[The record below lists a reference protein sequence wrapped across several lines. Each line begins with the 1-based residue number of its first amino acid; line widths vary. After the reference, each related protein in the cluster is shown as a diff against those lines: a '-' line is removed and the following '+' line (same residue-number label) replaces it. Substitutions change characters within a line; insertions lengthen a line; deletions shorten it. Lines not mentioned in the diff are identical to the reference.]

1 MIYCNCD
8 VATFLFHLSQHR
20 RQKRGFSTAHMTY
33 HSHQWTALHFD
44 IDPAGINCCQII
56 VFICLE
62 LVDLQIYIQRH
73 LPPETWC
80 AIFRPAE
87 SAIVNNNTINIWQ
100 NKEITRWAHVVLNLY
115 DFPYSAEYFNTFW
128 RFSNALSS
136 AVAMNESFQASKH
149 KNTIKVVHTTITVYF
164 KYFEDKISLW
174 ERHKLKLFSLK
185 TMKIQKDL
193 AMSCSWEK

>member
-100 NKEITRWAHVVLNLY
+100 NKEITRWAHVVSNLY

-128 RFSNALSS
+128 RFSHALSS

-149 KNTIKVVHTTITVYF
+149 KNTIQVVHTTLGQSQYILN
-164 KYFEDKISLW
+164 I
-174 ERHKLKLFSLK
+174 LK
-185 TMKIQKDL
+185 T
-193 AMSCSWEK
+193 